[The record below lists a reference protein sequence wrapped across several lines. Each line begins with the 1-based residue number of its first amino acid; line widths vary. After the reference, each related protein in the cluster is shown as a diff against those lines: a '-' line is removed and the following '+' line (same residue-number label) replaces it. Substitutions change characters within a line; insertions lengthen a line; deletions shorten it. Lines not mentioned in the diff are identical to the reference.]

1 MIDHV
6 AGSCVGLL
14 DRDRIASFRRT
25 VVINKHDSGP
35 GADCDFP
42 DQAIVG
48 ISIAQNPPDAV
59 NIDYRRQG
67 IDGAGRANDPYRHRS
82 GWTNREGDILNPRA
96 WLANRYRL
104 YLHQDGPRL
113 SRRQRVDWRCAG

>member
-1 MIDHV
+1 MIDQV
-6 AGSCVGLL
+6 AGGGVGLL
-14 DRDRIASFRRT
+14 DRDRIASLRRT
-25 VVINKHDSGP
+25 VIIDEHDGGP

-42 DQAIVG
+42 DQAIAG
-48 ISIAQNPPDAV
+48 ISIAQNPPAAV
-59 NIDYRRQG
+59 NIDYGRQG

-82 GWTNREGDILNPRA
+82 GWTNRKGDILNLGA

-113 SRRQRVDWRCAG
+113 LR